1 MRNEDRKVL
10 KQSVASMLR
19 DGEKEIE
26 IHGGAGELGI
36 KIFKGEQWK
45 TKCKSYFNR
54 YFKTSSIIVVPSDE
68 DMIMNTLS
76 SVCFDSKGRGFVF
89 KNYDIAKHLE
99 FLGYAKVALKEKL
112 GVALMNKSISY
123 IAYIEQK
130 NVMFICEKVS
140 NGSNMNQCLKNLFLM
155 VKYFLTL
162 YDREIQGSGVTIVG
176 LLIRSKDKQEELV
189 ECKFCHLFSP
199 SHEDF
204 ESGTS
209 FKNWWIPIENY
220 ESWWNFAKTRKQSK
234 LFEDLSA
241 EILSF
246 MAVQQKGL
254 PTLTDDKSQ
263 QFKQT
268 YFWYTPQQ
276 MNIHFSNAKHVVI
289 QGSYG
294 SGKSLLGLKKL
305 ELISNGLGRNEKI
318 IYINFDSKSK
328 LHFLMEKN
336 LKKYVDISSRKIKRF
351 NGIQDITESP
361 DPLIYVCHNSRGE
374 NLSTILQETVKLNTR
389 RSEITKTNYHLIVEE
404 YDGETLTH
412 GEAAKITKVV
422 KDGDLMQSNIILLAQ
437 PLMKNRSLN
446 IGKANYERETCMF
459 HELENIFKI
468 VMLEEVLRCSNEIS
482 VITKFIQNFVRNQ
495 GSIFKTKI
503 DKVTFEQRHQP
514 LDNNKHKVSPNLP
527 ESNQPE
533 VGTSKNEKYFYPSGD
548 STKADEDLE
557 LGIDLDQAFRRS
569 ARLKKRN
576 ASNSTIVNKFDFLC
590 VPKQGVDIKGLQP
603 KLIEFS
609 EDIDLTSDVAV
620 ISLALV
626 LQHSIGKNETTTF
639 LHIADEQPKILR
651 RTIQLL
657 RKLDETFS
665 YTEDMEGYLQQNKK
679 PKKIFANNFWRVNG
693 MEFDHVVIVVT
704 KSEYY
709 LKCYLPQAISRCTY
723 DLTFVLLP
731 KDKKNTKNGSL
742 QKLSKFIS
750 RIRNQKTKETVE
762 IIIEEM
768 KRESL
773 VKQLVVAECK
783 DCEKN
788 CSCYSISNETHNKET
803 FEVHTHS
810 DQYQKHLE
818 NYAELEEQQPLD
830 TNAGPHADAE

>member
-220 ESWWNFAKTRKQSK
+220 ESWWNFAKTRKQRK

-374 NLSTILQETVKLNTR
+374 NLSTILQETVKLNTS

-533 VGTSKNEKYFYPSGD
+533 VGTSKNEKSFYPSGD

>member
-1 MRNEDRKVL
+1 
-10 KQSVASMLR
+10 
-19 DGEKEIE
+19 
-26 IHGGAGELGI
+26 
-36 KIFKGEQWK
+36 
-45 TKCKSYFNR
+45 
-54 YFKTSSIIVVPSDE
+54 
-68 DMIMNTLS
+68 
-76 SVCFDSKGRGFVF
+76 
-89 KNYDIAKHLE
+89 
-99 FLGYAKVALKEKL
+99 
-112 GVALMNKSISY
+112 
-123 IAYIEQK
+123 
-130 NVMFICEKVS
+130 
-140 NGSNMNQCLKNLFLM
+140 
-155 VKYFLTL
+155 
-162 YDREIQGSGVTIVG
+162 
-176 LLIRSKDKQEELV
+176 
-189 ECKFCHLFSP
+189 
-199 SHEDF
+199 
-204 ESGTS
+204 
-209 FKNWWIPIENY
+209 
-220 ESWWNFAKTRKQSK
+220 
-234 LFEDLSA
+234 
-241 EILSF
+241 
-246 MAVQQKGL
+246 
-254 PTLTDDKSQ
+254 
-263 QFKQT
+263 
-268 YFWYTPQQ
+268 
-276 MNIHFSNAKHVVI
+276 
-289 QGSYG
+289 
-294 SGKSLLGLKKL
+294 
-305 ELISNGLGRNEKI
+305 
-318 IYINFDSKSK
+318 
-328 LHFLMEKN
+328 
-336 LKKYVDISSRKIKRF
+336 
-351 NGIQDITESP
+351 
-361 DPLIYVCHNSRGE
+361 
-374 NLSTILQETVKLNTR
+374 
-389 RSEITKTNYHLIVEE
+389 
-404 YDGETLTH
+404 
-412 GEAAKITKVV
+412 
-422 KDGDLMQSNIILLAQ
+422 
-437 PLMKNRSLN
+437 
-446 IGKANYERETCMF
+446 
-459 HELENIFKI
+459 
-468 VMLEEVLRCSNEIS
+468 MLEEVLRCSNEIS

-576 ASNSTIVNKFDFLC
+576 APNSTIVNKFDFLC

-731 KDKKNTKNGSL
+731 EDKKNTKNGSL

-818 NYAELEEQQPLD
+818 NYAELEEQQPLN